1 MKPSEV
7 KHLEKETSKDRGGHN
22 QEDTRPEPRGGGLT
36 GVWVAGRELLGLR
49 VKYVPAE
56 CYNTL

>member
-1 MKPSEV
+1 MT
-7 KHLEKETSKDRGGHN
+7 LFLLIT
-22 QEDTRPEPRGGGLT
+22 
-36 GVWVAGRELLGLR
+36 WAILLGVLLRDLHRTEQPTQKDDLR